1 MRENDSEVEA
11 PYRSGTSDQI
21 ATASSRNSLGWF
33 WPGRF
38 ASAFGSTLTTLIA
51 PYYLA
56 VVLHLDPVAVSLVM
70 AGPVVA
76 TLLSPLYAGI
86 IADSV
91 DRKLLTIS
99 CDFLQFVLLVLL
111 GAITLWGP
119 GGLVPF
125 GIANFLLSVVSSVSI
140 VGLMAGFPDIV
151 GEDKL
156 HAGNARLQTFNTI
169 AHSAG
174 GLSGG
179 AVMSFLGP
187 FTALLANS
195 MAYLVSSLSLLFT
208 RWPNAKPRSGTHH
221 KVPYPEKVAHGFV
234 LVKKNSTL
242 LVLLMTS
249 TFANFFITLS
259 TVALLWLLVR
269 EIQLPYF
276 MYVLILSIG
285 SLGAAAGAM
294 LSSRISTWTG
304 SNQRAQ
310 LLSLGLYAVL
320 MAGYALL
327 DGTGADTVIIAA
339 AVDFGIGFAVS
350 VYIVN
355 NAVQQQVLVPST
367 ERGSVGAVR
376 SFGSALAGVLGTA
389 SSGVLIALFTGR
401 GMVVVCAVG
410 LAMVALGFTF
420 HVFRRTPVHGI

>member
-1 MRENDSEVEA
+1 MRKSDSEAEA
-11 PYRSGTSDQI
+11 PSTSGTGEQI
-21 ATASSRNSLGWF
+21 AVDSSRRPLGWF
-33 WPGRF
+33 WSGRF
-38 ASAFGSTLTTLIA
+38 ASAFGSALTTLIA

-56 VVLHLDPVAVSLVM
+56 VVLHLDAVAVSLVM

-99 CDFLQFVLLVLL
+99 CDFLQFVLLVML

-119 GGLVPF
+119 DGLLPF
-125 GIANFLLSVVSSVSI
+125 GIANFLLAIVSSVSA

-151 GEDKL
+151 GEDRL

-187 FTALLANS
+187 FTALIVNS
-195 MAYLVSSLSLLFT
+195 LAYLMSSVSLLFT
-208 RWPNAKPRSGTHH
+208 RWPNAKPHTVG
-221 KVPYPEKVAHGFV
+221 KNKEPYMRRVAHGFV
-234 LVKKNSTL
+234 LVRKKPLL
-242 LVLLMTS
+242 LVLVMTS
-249 TFANFFITLS
+249 TVANFFITLS
-259 TVALLWLLVR
+259 AVALLWLLVR

-285 SLGAAAGAM
+285 SLGAAVGAT
-294 LSSRISTWTG
+294 LSFRIASWTG

-310 LLSLGLYAVL
+310 LLSLSLYAVL
-320 MAGYALL
+320 LAGYTLL
-327 DGTGADTVIIAA
+327 DGTGVATVIFAA
-339 AVDFGIGFAVS
+339 AVDFGVGFVVS

-367 ERGSVGAVR
+367 DRGSVGAVR

-401 GMVVVCAVG
+401 GTVVFCAIG
-410 LAMVALGFTF
+410 LAMVALRFTF
-420 HVFRRTPVHGI
+420 HVFRRAEVLDS